1 MQVNYKSSV
10 FAELDRRCHSG
21 SSRLRQIIF
30 TNLRKAYL
38 LHRTFRNIGDLLF
51 QVKSLSRNQI
61 YRAFSLMY
69 LGHSEYAFSVPA
81 LSCGLAGISAFQRLP
96 TSSCILGNQ
105 GSKMMRRNR
114 HTTMNLMRPRTSGPM
129 AARTGPILLGEL
141 VYSAETVPSTFQ
153 VFRHSSRHGSQRM
166 SGYEL

>member
-1 MQVNYKSSV
+1 MNYRSSV

-69 LGHSEYAFSVPA
+69 LGLSKYAFSFPA
-81 LSCGLAGISAFQRLP
+81 LSYSQAGISASLRLL
-96 TSSCILGNQ
+96 TSSCIRGIQ

-114 HTTMNLMRPRTSGPM
+114 HTTMSLMHLRTSGPM
-129 AARTGPILLGEL
+129 AA
-141 VYSAETVPSTFQ
+141 
-153 VFRHSSRHGSQRM
+153 M
-166 SGYEL
+166 DSGCLPLK